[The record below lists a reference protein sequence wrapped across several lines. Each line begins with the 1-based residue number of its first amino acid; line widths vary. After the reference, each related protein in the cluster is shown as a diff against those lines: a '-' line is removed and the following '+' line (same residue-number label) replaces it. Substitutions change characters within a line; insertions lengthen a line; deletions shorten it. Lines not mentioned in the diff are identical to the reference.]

1 MTTKASFNIVDP
13 LPQGT
18 VLLAASA
25 GTGKTWTISAVC
37 AKAIATG
44 MVNIENLLLV
54 TFNRSA
60 ARELRGRVYERL
72 VSTASLLAG
81 RRKSADACDD
91 SVMSLGAEG
100 LKRVEAAL
108 DSFDRAVITTTHE
121 FASRMLAE
129 LGVLSD
135 HDPRCLTTFIW
146 LDISMLTDLLL
157 SLTSGICPGTLPSG
171 MARCRSRQMWKPCR
185 PMLAGPCPCVTRYES
200 ARESEQYIPLTTSS
214 EILSEHCE
222 IRYVARWHVRRW
234 HGASPWS

>member
-81 RRKSADACDD
+81 RRKS
-91 SVMSLGAEG
+91 
-100 LKRVEAAL
+100 
-108 DSFDRAVITTTHE
+108 
-121 FASRMLAE
+121 
-129 LGVLSD
+129 
-135 HDPRCLTTFIW
+135 
-146 LDISMLTDLLL
+146 
-157 SLTSGICPGTLPSG
+157 
-171 MARCRSRQMWKPCR
+171 
-185 PMLAGPCPCVTRYES
+185 
-200 ARESEQYIPLTTSS
+200 
-214 EILSEHCE
+214 
-222 IRYVARWHVRRW
+222 
-234 HGASPWS
+234 

>member
-1 MTTKASFNIVDP
+1 MTTKTSFNIVDP

-44 MVNIENLLLV
+44 MVNIESLLLV

-72 VSTASLLAG
+72 VSTASLLAR
-81 RRKSADACDD
+81 RRKPADACDD

-129 LGVLSD
+129 
-135 HDPRCLTTFIW
+135 
-146 LDISMLTDLLL
+146 
-157 SLTSGICPGTLPSG
+157 
-171 MARCRSRQMWKPCR
+171 
-185 PMLAGPCPCVTRYES
+185 
-200 ARESEQYIPLTTSS
+200 
-214 EILSEHCE
+214 
-222 IRYVARWHVRRW
+222 
-234 HGASPWS
+234 